1 MAETGSCS
9 NWERTREPTVA
20 LRVCSGCHNKLP
32 HRGDLQT
39 TEILSFMLLDPEV
52 QDQGVGRVIRHLK
65 GLGTKSTLPLFSFQV
80 ALNNARCSLAGSCT
94 NPTSA
99 FVLTSCLC
107 FYFCIQMTPVFGLG
121 PTPIGC
127 DLIFNWLYL
136 QRPHL
141 QIKSYLQ
148 VLEVCTSAY
157 LTGEYSWT
165 QNTECLL
172 FHHFPELHRQLSGW
186 LATVD
191 TFQKFW
197 LWKR

>member
-1 MAETGSCS
+1 MEEIGSCS
-9 NWERTREPTVA
+9 NWERTLEPTVA
-20 LRVCSGCHNKLP
+20 VRVCSGCRNKLP

-52 QDQGVGRVIRHLK
+52 QDQVLAESDTIWRVWGQSLHC
-65 GLGTKSTLPLFSFQV
+65 LFPAFV
-80 ALNNARCSLAGSCT
+80 ASNSVCCSLAGSCT
-94 NPTSA
+94 NPASA
-99 FVLTSCLC
+99 SVLTSCLC

-127 DLIFNWLYL
+127 DLIFNWLHL

-148 VLEVCTSAY
+148 ALEVCASAY
-157 LTGEYSWT
+157 LSGEYNWT
-165 QNTECLL
+165 QNTGWLL
-172 FHHFPELHRQLSGW
+172 LHPFPELRRQLSGW

-191 TFQKFW
+191 TFPKFW